1 MMAFKMFDK
10 DGSGAL
16 SHDEIKEVICFD
28 SFIDP
33 QEIDR
38 IISEVDENNDGEI

>member
-1 MMAFKMFDK
+1 MAFKIFNK
-10 DGSGAL
+10 DGSETL

-33 QEIDR
+33 KEIDR